1 MSWPTDEKSKCIIKV
16 VEHCEL
22 NVFGDEMDSWSP
34 TSSNNKNLII
44 NRTNK
49 LMNEIGFS
57 EYLNLSLFKKIKIIS
72 NHLGISL
79 WEEYS
84 DESEEEVDILNES
97 GDN

>member
-22 NVFGDEMDSWSP
+22 NVFGDEMDSWFP

-57 EYLNLSLFKKIKIIS
+57 EYLSLSLFKKIKIIS
-72 NHLGISL
+72 NHLGVSL
-79 WEEYS
+79 CEAES
-84 DESEEEVDILNES
+84 DSSDEEVDILNKE
-97 GDN
+97 

>member
-22 NVFGDEMDSWSP
+22 NVFGDEMDSWFP

-49 LMNEIGFS
+49 LMNEIGF
-57 EYLNLSLFKKIKIIS
+57 
-72 NHLGISL
+72 
-79 WEEYS
+79 
-84 DESEEEVDILNES
+84 
-97 GDN
+97 

>member
-22 NVFGDEMDSWSP
+22 SVFGDEMDSWSP

-49 LMNEIGFS
+49 LMNQIGFS
-57 EYLNLSLFKKIKIIS
+57 EYLSLSLFKKIKIIA
-72 NHLGISL
+72 NHLGVSL
-79 WEEYS
+79 CEAES
-84 DESEEEVDILNES
+84 DESDEEVDILNES
-97 GDN
+97 GD

>member
-22 NVFGDEMDSWSP
+22 SVFGDEMESWTPVSI
-34 TSSNNKNLII
+34 NNKNLII

-57 EYLNLSLFKKIKIIS
+57 EYLNMSLFKKIKIIA

-79 WEEYS
+79 WEAES
-84 DESEEEVDILNES
+84 DESDEEVDILNELS
-97 GDN
+97 N

>member
-22 NVFGDEMDSWSP
+22 SVFGDEMESWTPVSI
-34 TSSNNKNLII
+34 NNKNLII

-57 EYLNLSLFKKIKIIS
+57 EYLNMSLFKKIKIIA

-79 WEEYS
+79 WEAES
-84 DESEEEVDILNES
+84 DESDEEVDILNES
-97 GDN
+97 GN

>member
-22 NVFGDEMDSWSP
+22 SVFGDEMESWTPVSI
-34 TSSNNKNLII
+34 NNKNLII

-57 EYLNLSLFKKIKIIS
+57 EYLNMSLFKKIKIIA

-79 WEEYS
+79 WEAES
-84 DESEEEVDILNES
+84 DESEEDVDILNES
-97 GDN
+97 GD

>member
-22 NVFGDEMDSWSP
+22 SVFGDEMESWTPVSI
-34 TSSNNKNLII
+34 NNKNLII

-57 EYLNLSLFKKIKIIS
+57 EYLNMSLFKKIKIIA

-79 WEEYS
+79 WEAES
-84 DESEEEVDILNES
+84 DESDEEVDILNES
-97 GDN
+97 GD

>member
-22 NVFGDEMDSWSP
+22 SVFGDEMESWTPVSI
-34 TSSNNKNLII
+34 NNKNLII

-57 EYLNLSLFKKIKIIS
+57 EYLNMSLFKKIKIIA

-79 WEEYS
+79 WEAES
-84 DESEEEVDILNES
+84 DSSDEEVDILNES
-97 GDN
+97 GD